1 MKRFHGERLQRLI
14 LCMEAVLII
23 LSLATGSSA
32 KVGMACYWAI
42 IAVYHLTEF
51 LSYRRNDSGKD
62 DDRIE
67 WDAH

>member
-1 MKRFHGERLQRLI
+1 MRGFQGERLQRLI
-14 LCMEAVLII
+14 LCLEAVLII
-23 LSLATGSSA
+23 LSLATGSNA

-51 LSYRRNDSGKD
+51 LSARRNNSGED

-67 WDAH
+67 WNAH